1 MGKGEL
7 TWTKVSICEDPED
20 MDDILNVYFLSTL
33 SETMLLFK
41 REVLFVLGGIKVN
54 ELPGHG
60 KMYPQATN
68 GWSLSGS

>member
-54 ELPGHG
+54 
-60 KMYPQATN
+60 
-68 GWSLSGS
+68 